1 MSLYIMTSKNNELL
15 VSQDDI
21 NQLIRLYFKQP
32 NILYEHL
39 FSSFHQL
46 IEEIIPYSLCNE
58 NNYFHENID
67 NNTIYLHGFKCSNVR
82 IKPPTNP
89 SNNELLSPKEART
102 KHLKYFTTIIAD
114 VIQFVEKED
123 MITGDK
129 TITMI
134 GDVEKNVSIANIPIM
149 VKSKYC
155 TTYIKNA
162 MLGEC
167 RYDPGGYFIVNGKE
181 KIVMSIEK
189 MVDNKILVFSK
200 TDPTTPDGKTYLA
213 HINSRQDDWS
223 DNLQIIT
230 IKNRKNGDLVF
241 SNSQFSDIP
250 LFIIMRALG
259 LESDMDII
267 SNCAYNLEDV
277 EMLNILRP
285 SIVYSV
291 DENNIPIKT
300 KEEAYNYLVTKLK
313 RNKRISQNDENLA
326 AIQKKMYLDK
336 VLRKDLLPHL
346 GEDVPKKIRFI
357 GLMTNKLLQV
367 LLKRKQVDDRDG
379 FDNKRIETPG
389 VLLGQL
395 FRQNWKKL
403 LNEISKNFKRKNQS
417 DEKPINMIN
426 QIKASLVE
434 QGIKTA
440 LSTGIWGINRTKK
453 GVAQSLMRLSW
464 VKALSDLRRI
474 MSPSLDASTQKVTSI
489 RHVNN
494 ISYGFICPVQTPE
507 GQKIG
512 IVKSL
517 SVMSTVTNQ
526 NVAQK
531 NILEEILKEFKDFV
545 HPFDIDPL
553 EMNRWSKIIFNGDW
567 IGCTKSIY
575 KLYTIM
581 IQKKHNNILD
591 RLTSI
596 CLDYEEK
603 ELRVYYDAGRL
614 VRPLINVKENI
625 PLVNSDIISEVKNLL
640 KTDSIKGWNML
651 LAKYS
656 NIISYEDIESAKFIM
671 SAEEL
676 YYLKDSIDS
685 MNKKEDDTDMINR
698 YGANRFVRYTHL
710 EFHRWIILGEIAC
723 GIPFANHNYGTKNI
737 INFSQSKQGIG
748 LYLTS
753 YKDRMDISQVL
764 YHPQIPLVTTE
775 GMKYNNMNN
784 LPAGENLVVAIMS
797 YTGYNQED
805 SLIFNQ
811 SAIDRGIL
819 RVDSL
824 KTYHSEIEKNPST
837 SQDDV
842 FIKPDRN
849 KVTGMK
855 QGNYDKLNDKGFVPE
870 ETEITN
876 EDIIIGKVSP
886 IQPTGN
892 NNKVYKDSS
901 EIFKSNVAGVV
912 DRVHTNIFNSD
923 GYEQYN
929 MRVRMERVPVIGD
942 KFACYDDSHDVLTT
956 DGWVN
961 IRDINTKHMVACLK
975 DENTLIYSNPTEVQS
990 YDYEG
995 KMYLVESNQVS
1006 LCVTPNHRMWV
1017 GNRNGKY
1024 AIEEAKD
1031 IFGKRKYYKKNVE
1044 NIIVERND
1052 EYFIYTEEG
1061 TITHFKID
1069 DTLFEIN
1076 NWLMF
1081 FGIWM
1086 AEGCLHKQN
1095 KYIVFAAHKQRVK
1108 DELIKI
1114 CEVLKLKYNTQK
1126 DGKSIEERHIWN
1138 FTNLS
1143 IHKVLL
1149 PLSIGA
1155 VNKYMPSWVW
1165 NLPSDL
1171 CRVLINGM
1179 LLGDGHTMANG
1190 TRRYDTSSIKLAYD
1204 FQRLCLHAGF
1214 SANCITKYKAG
1225 KVSTIVKGDRKGET
1239 ITSTCDAYRLT
1250 VIEKQNEPIV
1260 NKTIQL
1266 GNQHDSMIDFKGKV
1280 YCCSV
1285 DGLGVLYVK
1294 RHEMVCFSGN
1304 SKHGQKGTLGIALPQ
1319 KDMPFTEE
1327 GMVPDI
1333 IFNPHGIPS
1342 RMTIAQLIETMV
1354 AKIGAID
1361 GKFMDGTPFS
1371 DYDIRDLPNVLKK
1384 LGYSPYGT
1392 ETMYCGMTGKKIET
1406 EIFIGPVYYMRL
1418 KHLVLDKVHCL
1429 TLDHEV
1435 LTNNGW
1441 KIFNDITMKD
1451 KIATLNKL
1459 GTIEYQHPTDLH
1471 HYPNY
1476 KGSMYHVKNNMIDLN
1491 VTAGHRMYVAKGYN
1505 SEYELIEAQK
1515 IYKKNY
1521 YYKNNGK
1528 WEKDIM
1534 SDNHLLK
1541 LSMGDALVLLNAI
1554 TDGELSYYTDSKA
1567 IVDIIMIL
1575 ALHCGKSCNYKI
1587 DHKNEYILRLDIADA
1602 HFDEDNIES
1611 IYDFEG
1617 EVFCVSVPNE
1627 TFYVRRNGKPVW
1639 TGNSRARGPRQALT
1653 RQPLDGRARA
1663 GGLKVGKPFCLKV
1676 YRQL

>member
-1 MSLYIMTSKNNELL
+1 MTSTNQELL
-15 VSQDDI
+15 ISQDDI

-32 NILYEHL
+32 NILYDHL

-46 IEEIIPYSLCNE
+46 VEEIIPYSLCNE

-67 NNTIYLHGFKCSNVR
+67 NNVIYLHGFKCSNVR

-102 KHLKYFTTIIAD
+102 KHLKYFATIIAD

-123 MITGDK
+123 MTTGDK
-129 TITMI
+129 TITMV
-134 GDVEKNVSIANIPIM
+134 GETEKDVNIANIPIM
-149 VKSKYC
+149 IKSKYC
-155 TTYIKNA
+155 STYIKND

-167 RYDPGGYFIVNGKE
+167 KHDPGGYFIVNGKE

-200 TDPTTPDGKTYLA
+200 TDPTTVDGKTYLA

-277 EMLNILRP
+277 EILNILRP
-285 SIVYSV
+285 SIIYSL
-291 DENNIPIKT
+291 DEVGVPIKT
-300 KEEAYNYLVTKLK
+300 KEEAYNYLITKLK
-313 RNKRISQNDENLA
+313 RNKRISQNDEALA
-326 AIQKKMYLDK
+326 AIQKRMYLDK

-346 GEDVPKKIRFI
+346 GEDVPKKIRFL
-357 GLMTNKLLQV
+357 GLMANKLLLV
-367 LLKRKQVDDRDG
+367 LLKRRQVDDRDG
-379 FDNKRIETPG
+379 FDNKRVETPG

-440 LSTGIWGINRTKK
+440 LSTGIWGMNRTKK

-494 ISYGFICPVQTPE
+494 ITYGFICPVQTPE

-517 SVMSTVTNQ
+517 SMMSTITNQ

-531 NILEEILKEFKDFV
+531 EILDEIMNEFKDYT
-545 HPFDIDPL
+545 HPYEIDPL
-553 EMNRWSKIIFNGDW
+553 DMNQWSKIIFNGNW

-575 KLYTIM
+575 RLYTLM
-581 IQKKHNNILD
+581 IQKKNNGILD
-591 RLTSI
+591 KLTSI
-596 CLDYEEK
+596 CMDYEEK

-614 VRPLINVKENI
+614 VRPLINVKNNI
-625 PLVNSDIISEVKNLL
+625 PTVTLAIIKEVESLL
-640 KTDSIKGWNML
+640 KTDSIKGWNIL
-651 LAKYS
+651 LSKYP
-656 NIISYEDIESAKFIM
+656 NIIGYEDIESAKFIM

-676 YYLKDSIDS
+676 YYLKDSINN
-685 MNKKEDDTDMINR
+685 MNSPELDNMMVNR
-698 YGANRFVRYTHL
+698 YGANRFIRYTHL

-775 GMKYNNMNN
+775 GMNYNNMNN

-855 QGNYDKLNDKGFVPE
+855 QGNYDKLNEKGFVPE
-870 ETEITN
+870 ETEINN

-901 EIFKSNVAGVV
+901 EIFKSNVPGVV

-961 IRDINTKHMVACLK
+961 IRDITTKHMVACLK

-995 KMYLVESNQVS
+995 QMYLVESNQVS

-1017 GNRNGKY
+1017 GNRNGQYK
-1024 AIEEAKD
+1024 IEEAKD
-1031 IFGKRKYYKKNVE
+1031 IFGKRKYYMKNVDKFNKVE
-1044 NIIVERND
+1044 NK
-1052 EYFIYTEEG
+1052 YFTLPA
-1061 TITHFKID
+1061 ID
-1069 DTLFEIN
+1069 KMPEIKLEMKS
-1076 NWLMF
+1076 WLLF
-1081 FGIWM
+1081 FGIWI
-1086 AEGCLHKQN
+1086 AEGCVVHKSN
-1095 KYIVFAAHKQRVK
+1095 DLRIATHKQRVK
-1108 DELIKI
+1108 DAIDE
-1114 CEVLKLKYNTQK
+1114 CN
-1126 DGKSIEERHIWN
+1126 
-1138 FTNLS
+1138 
-1143 IHKVLL
+1143 KVLNFDIRKYTEKGCDIDNDWRIYNKQIVGFFK
-1149 PLSIGA
+1149 PLS
-1155 VNKYMPSWVW
+1155 VNAPNKSLPEWVW
-1165 NLPSDL
+1165 ELSREQ
-1171 CRVLINGM
+1171 CIILIEGM

-1190 TRRYDTSSIKLAYD
+1190 TCRYDTSSTKLADD
-1204 FQRLCLHAGF
+1204 FQRLCLHAGW
-1214 SANCITKYKAG
+1214 SCNKVLKYDAG
-1225 KVSTIVKGDRKGET
+1225 HVSTIVKGDRKGET
-1239 ITSTCDAYRLT
+1239 ITSRYDAWRLT
-1250 VIEKQNEPIV
+1250 IIKSQNTPLV
-1260 NKTIQL
+1260 NKNINEGKQL
-1266 GNQHDSMIDFKGKV
+1266 DSWIENKDDDGNIIPIKV

-1285 DGLGVLYVK
+1285 PSGIIYV
-1294 RHEMVCFSGN
+1294 RRNGIVVWCGQSR
-1304 SKHGQKGTLGIALPQ
+1304 HGQKGTLGIALPQ

-1342 RMTIAQLIETMV
+1342 RMTVAQLIETMV
-1354 AKIGAID
+1354 SKIGAID

-1418 KHLVLDKVHCL
+1418 KHLVLDKVH
-1429 TLDHEV
+1429 
-1435 LTNNGW
+1435 
-1441 KIFNDITMKD
+1441 
-1451 KIATLNKL
+1451 
-1459 GTIEYQHPTDLH
+1459 
-1471 HYPNY
+1471 
-1476 KGSMYHVKNNMIDLN
+1476 
-1491 VTAGHRMYVAKGYN
+1491 
-1505 SEYELIEAQK
+1505 
-1515 IYKKNY
+1515 
-1521 YYKNNGK
+1521 
-1528 WEKDIM
+1528 
-1534 SDNHLLK
+1534 
-1541 LSMGDALVLLNAI
+1541 
-1554 TDGELSYYTDSKA
+1554 
-1567 IVDIIMIL
+1567 
-1575 ALHCGKSCNYKI
+1575 
-1587 DHKNEYILRLDIADA
+1587 
-1602 HFDEDNIES
+1602 
-1611 IYDFEG
+1611 
-1617 EVFCVSVPNE
+1617 
-1627 TFYVRRNGKPVW
+1627 
-1639 TGNSRARGPRQALT
+1639 SRARGPRQALT

-1663 GGLKVGKPFCLKV
+1663 GGLKVGEHFCLRV

>member
-1 MSLYIMTSKNNELL
+1 MSVKN
-15 VSQDDI
+15 SITQPDI
-21 NQLIRLYFKQP
+21 NLLIKLYFKQP

-46 IEEIIPYSLCNE
+46 IEEIIPYSISKE
-58 NNYFHENID
+58 NNYFYESID

-89 SNNELLSPKEART
+89 SNNDMLSPKEART
-102 KHLKYFTTIIAD
+102 KHLKYFATVIAD
-114 VIQFVEKED
+114 VNQFVEKED
-123 MITGDK
+123 MITGNK
-129 TITMI
+129 TMTMVGEI
-134 GDVEKNVSIANIPIM
+134 EKDVNIASIPIM
-149 VKSKYC
+149 IKSKYC
-155 TTYIKNA
+155 STYIKND
-162 MLGEC
+162 MMGEC
-167 RYDPGGYFIVNGKE
+167 KYEPGGYFIVNGKE
-181 KIVMSIEK
+181 KLVMSIEK
-189 MVDNKILVFSK
+189 MADNKILIFSK
-200 TDPTTPDGKTYLA
+200 SDPTVVDGKTYLA

-223 DNLQIIT
+223 DNLQILT
-230 IKNRKNGDLVF
+230 IKNRKNGDLVL
-241 SNSQFSDIP
+241 SNSQFNDIP
-250 LFIIMRALG
+250 IFIIMRALG

-277 EMLNILRP
+277 EILNILRP
-285 SIVYSV
+285 SIAYSV
-291 DENNIPIKT
+291 DENNTTIKT
-300 KEEAYNYLVTKLK
+300 KEEAYNYLITKLK
-313 RNKRISQNDENLA
+313 RNKRISQNDEALA
-326 AIQKKMYLDK
+326 IIQKKMYLDK

-346 GEDVPKKIRFI
+346 GEDVPKKIRFL
-357 GLMTNKLLQV
+357 GLMVNKLLMV

-403 LNEISKNFKRKNQS
+403 LNEIQKNFKRKNQS

-426 QIKASLVE
+426 QIKPSIIE

-440 LSTGIWGINRTKK
+440 LSTGIWGMNRTKK
-453 GVAQSLMRLSW
+453 GVAQSLQRLSW

-494 ISYGFICPVQTPE
+494 ITYGFICPVQTPE

-517 SVMSTVTNQ
+517 AVMSTVTNQ

-531 NILEEILKEFKDFV
+531 QILDEILNEFKDYK

-553 EMNRWSKIIFNGDW
+553 EMNSWSKIIFNGDW
-567 IGCTKSIY
+567 IGCSKSIY
-575 KLYTIM
+575 KLYTLM
-581 IQKKHNNILD
+581 LQKRNNNILD

-596 CLDYEEK
+596 CMDFEEK
-603 ELRVYYDAGRL
+603 ELKVFYDAGRL
-614 VRPLINVKENI
+614 IRPLINVKNNI
-625 PLVNSDIISEVKNLL
+625 PLITPKIIEEVKILL
-640 KTDSIKGWNML
+640 KTDSIKGWNIL
-651 LAKYS
+651 LNRYPH
-656 NIISYEDIESAKFIM
+656 IINYEDIENARYIM
-671 SAEEL
+671 SAEDTN
-676 YYLKDSIDS
+676 YLKESID
-685 MNKKEDDTDMINR
+685 NKKVEDDNTMINR
-698 YGANRFVRYTHL
+698 YGSNRYMNYSHL
-710 EFHRWIILGEIAC
+710 EFHPWTMLGEIAS

-737 INFSQSKQGIG
+737 INFSQSKQAIG

-775 GMKYNNMNN
+775 AMNYNNMNN

-811 SAIDRGIL
+811 AAIDRGAL

-837 SQDDV
+837 SQDDI
-842 FIKPDRN
+842 FIRPDRN

-855 QGNYDKLNDKGFVPE
+855 QGNYDKLNEKGFVPE
-870 ETEITN
+870 ETEINN

-901 EIFKSNVAGVV
+901 EIFKSNVPGVV

-956 DGWVN
+956 DGWIN
-961 IRDINTKHMVACLK
+961 IKDITTNHKVACLK

-990 YDYEG
+990 YDYDG

-1017 GNRNGKY
+1017 GDRNGKY
-1024 AIEEAKD
+1024 KIEEAKD

-1044 NIIVERND
+1044 SIVVDTND
-1052 EYFIYTEEG
+1052 YFILPAVDELPEL
-1061 TITHFKID
+1061 KLEMND
-1069 DTLFEIN
+1069 
-1076 NWLMF
+1076 WLIF

-1086 AEGCLHKQN
+1086 AEGCVVHKSN
-1095 KYIVFAAHKQRVK
+1095 DLRIAAHKPRVK
-1108 DELIKI
+1108 EAINKCNISLNFDIR
-1114 CEVLKLKYNTQK
+1114 KYTEKNCDIDNDWRIYSKQIVTFFK
-1126 DGKSIEERHIWN
+1126 
-1138 FTNLS
+1138 
-1143 IHKVLL
+1143 
-1149 PLSIGA
+1149 PLSVNA
-1155 VNKYMPSWVW
+1155 PNKYLPEWVW
-1165 NLPSDL
+1165 NLSQEQ
-1171 CRVLINGM
+1171 CRVLIEGM

-1190 TRRYDTSSIKLAYD
+1190 TCRYDTSSTRLADD
-1204 FQRLCLHAGF
+1204 FQRLCLHAGW
-1214 SANCITKYKAG
+1214 SCNKMLKYDAG
-1225 KVSTIVKGDRKGET
+1225 HQSTIVKGDRKGEI
-1239 ITSTCDAYRLT
+1239 ITSKYDAWRLT
-1250 VIEKQNEPIV
+1250 IIKSQNTPLV
-1260 NKTIQL
+1260 NKNINEGKQL
-1266 GNQHDSMIDFKGKV
+1266 DSWFENKDENGNTVSIKV

-1285 DGLGVLYVK
+1285 PSGIIYVRRK
-1294 RHEMVCFSGN
+1294 GIVTWCGQSR
-1304 SKHGQKGTLGIALPQ
+1304 HGQKGTLGIALPQ

-1342 RMTIAQLIETMV
+1342 RMTVAQLIETMV
-1354 AKIGAID
+1354 SKIGAIE

-1371 DYDIRDLPNVLKK
+1371 NYNVRDLPTILKK

-1392 ETMYCGMTGKKIET
+1392 ETMYCGITGKKIET

-1418 KHLVLDKVHCL
+1418 KHMVLDKVH
-1429 TLDHEV
+1429 
-1435 LTNNGW
+1435 
-1441 KIFNDITMKD
+1441 
-1451 KIATLNKL
+1451 A
-1459 GTIEYQHPTDLH
+1459 
-1471 HYPNY
+1471 
-1476 KGSMYHVKNNMIDLN
+1476 
-1491 VTAGHRMYVAKGYN
+1491 
-1505 SEYELIEAQK
+1505 
-1515 IYKKNY
+1515 
-1521 YYKNNGK
+1521 
-1528 WEKDIM
+1528 
-1534 SDNHLLK
+1534 
-1541 LSMGDALVLLNAI
+1541 
-1554 TDGELSYYTDSKA
+1554 
-1567 IVDIIMIL
+1567 
-1575 ALHCGKSCNYKI
+1575 
-1587 DHKNEYILRLDIADA
+1587 
-1602 HFDEDNIES
+1602 
-1611 IYDFEG
+1611 
-1617 EVFCVSVPNE
+1617 
-1627 TFYVRRNGKPVW
+1627 
-1639 TGNSRARGPRQALT
+1639 RARGPRQALT

-1663 GGLKVGKPFCLKV
+1663 GGLKVGKPFCLRV